1 MSLENNHL
9 RLVLCQGDQTT
20 IRIGDPVFR
29 TNAWLQT
36 KVGYYLLGSV
46 VSPLGTVLN
55 EEDYR
60 PADLAFQAITFG
72 GYVRMFP
79 DIPTIIQRASVTRPF
94 LTGVTVIDSFIP
106 IGCGQRELIIG
117 DHNSGKTSLALTAI
131 LNQHRIVNG
140 YYKVWRSFEDSIQAK
155 DRAGITYTP
164 CIFVAIGKK
173 RSEIVRIK
181 RVLLSHGA
189 FNYTSIVF
197 TSSDDLVAL
206 QYLAPYSGCTMAEF
220 FRDRGMHS
228 VVVYDDLSNHA
239 VAFRQIS
246 LLLRRPPGRE
256 AYPGDIFY
264 IHARL
269 LERAAQLTKRLGGGS
284 VTALPIV
291 ETKGGDVSGYIPTNI
306 ISITDGQIFLS
317 MSLANKGILPA
328 IDITQSVSRV
338 GSKAQYNAM
347 KDIMKKVKRD
357 YALYRNYEAFSK
369 IGNGV
374 DGAIKGYVTRGLQ
387 YMFLFKQRLYET
399 HTFYRQVISLF
410 AVSNG
415 YLESVDLANIQF
427 FFSIFFSGNFAD
439 QYLSNKEHIILGA

>member
-306 ISITDGQIFLS
+306 IS
-317 MSLANKGILPA
+317 
-328 IDITQSVSRV
+328 
-338 GSKAQYNAM
+338 Y
-347 KDIMKKVKRD
+347 
-357 YALYRNYEAFSK
+357 
-369 IGNGV
+369 
-374 DGAIKGYVTRGLQ
+374 
-387 YMFLFKQRLYET
+387 
-399 HTFYRQVISLF
+399 IS
-410 AVSNG
+410 
-415 YLESVDLANIQF
+415 
-427 FFSIFFSGNFAD
+427 
-439 QYLSNKEHIILGA
+439 